1 MKGGDMASITQLLE
15 ALNTKAAAVSTADLA
30 TDLGASKEATLK
42 QLKREKEK
50 GNVDG
55 DSEKGWLITDDGRG
69 ALEKG
74 IHPSMIDEGVTPRQ
88 RFEAIGQRIGI
99 NKDRIVLAADIVWSG
114 DYTDIKW
121 VWEALG
127 QADIADDLR
136 SVWVNAWRAKL
147 HKAIPPELATELTG
161 AAKPVAGEA
170 EPTEIRTKVPAR
182 DYIIEE
188 DIPVRVGAGLGD
200 YTMQDAKDILAIRA
214 LKNRLGGAVQAG
226 GTQPAAM
233 EKVSEI
239 LTALEPYINKGTD
252 LAALK
257 ETLADKLALVRQEI
271 LSHIPQPGQSAQPK
285 SFIEQLTD
293 FIGVMSQMKNAGPM
307 LKSIL
312 GIPET
317 TANPFTPA
325 QVIGLDGQPSV
336 MDLTK
341 VLDLRKFLTEERRA
355 DERHNMLMGIGQT
368 IRENAADGISAF
380 STSVKLA
387 VEGAKKGAGAPTAPA
402 PQPTAYECG
411 NCHTKFSIPDVP
423 FETVKCPNSA
433 CGREYTKEEVMAA

>member
-1 MKGGDMASITQLLE
+1 MKGGDMASIQQLLE

-30 TDLGASKEATLK
+30 KELGASSEATLK

-50 GNVDG
+50 GTVG
-55 DSEKGWLITDDGRG
+55 GSSEEGWLIIDEGKK

-74 IHPSMIDEGVTPRQ
+74 IHPTMIDEGVTPRQ

-99 NKDRIVLAADIVWSG
+99 PGDRIILASDIVWSG
-114 DYTDIKW
+114 DYTDVKW

-136 SVWVNAWRAKL
+136 GVWVNAWRAKL
-147 HKAIPPELATELTG
+147 HKAIPPELLTELTG
-161 AAKPVAGEA
+161 AAASKAAEGE
-170 EPTEIRTKVPAR
+170 TSVTVTKVPSR

-214 LKNRLGGAVQAG
+214 LKNRLGGAGQAG

-233 EKVSEI
+233 EKVSDI
-239 LTALEPYINKGTD
+239 ITALEPYINKGAD

-271 LSHIPQPGQSAQPK
+271 LSHIPQPGPTAQPR

-312 GIPET
+312 GIPESSGN
-317 TANPFTPA
+317 NPESP
-325 QVIGLDGQPSV
+325 IDERL
-336 MDLTK
+336 K
-341 VLDLRKFLTEERRA
+341 WRKFLAEEKRA
-355 DERHNMLMGIGQT
+355 DERHQMLMSLGQT
-368 IRENAADGISAF
+368 ARENAGDGVQAIMA
-380 STSVKLA
+380 A
-387 VEGAKKGAGAPTAPA
+387 VEEARKSTGAKALA
-402 PQPTAYECG
+402 PQATAYECFD
-411 NCHTKFSIPDVP
+411 CHTKFSIPDVP
-423 FETVKCPNSA
+423 FETVKCPNPQ
-433 CGREYTKEEVMAA
+433 CGRVYTKEEVMAA